1 MKLLHTSD
9 WHLGRSFH
17 GIGTLAAQRRFADQ
31 LLDTVTAEHVDV
43 VLVAGDVYDR
53 ALPSVD
59 VVNLFDDILARLN
72 AAGVQVVVT
81 SGNHDSAT
89 RLGFGGRLLERAG
102 VHLRTRLADL
112 ATPVLLPLM
121 KGEADTGAEAGS
133 GGGTAI
139 NDGGQVAIY
148 GIPFLEPRLVAEELG
163 VENGTHFSVTE
174 AAVKLISADLATRA
188 PGTASVVLAHTF
200 ASGGITSASEREL
213 SVGGVGAVPLD
224 LFDRFT
230 YTALGH
236 LHGPQ
241 RLSDTVRYS
250 GSPLPYSFSE
260 ARHNKGA
267 WLLEI
272 TLDGLGAVTK
282 VEWAPERAL
291 SILTG
296 KIDDLL
302 TGGQWSAAEDDYC
315 QITLT
320 DNDRPELAM
329 DRLRTRFP
337 HTLVLMFEP
346 ETARTADKQSYGDR
360 IAKAADELE
369 LCCGFL
375 DHVRHRGASDDE
387 QQVLRAALAGVREQ
401 EAAL

>member
-31 LLDTVTAEHVDV
+31 LLETVITENVDV

-59 VVNLFDDILARLN
+59 VVNLFDEILARLN

-81 SGNHDSAT
+81 SGNHDSAS

-102 VHLRTRLADL
+102 VHLRTRLSDL

-121 KGEADTGAEAGS
+121 GNDAGPDN
-133 GGGTAI
+133 TT
-139 NDGGQVAIY
+139 QVAIY
-148 GIPFLEPRLVAEELG
+148 GIPFLEPRLVAEELD

-174 AAVKLISADLATRA
+174 AAVKLIAADLATRA

-200 ASGGITSASEREL
+200 ASGGVSSASEREL

-224 LFDRFT
+224 LFEPFT

-241 RLSDTVRYS
+241 ILSESVRYS

-260 ARHNKGA
+260 ARHRKGA

-272 TLDGLGAVTK
+272 TASGLGEVRK
-282 VEWAPERAL
+282 VQWDPERAL
-291 SILTG
+291 SILSG
-296 KIDDLL
+296 KIDELL
-302 TGGQWSAAEDDYC
+302 SSEAFSQDEGNYC

-320 DNDRPELAM
+320 DNDSPELAM
-329 DRLRTRFP
+329 DRLRTRFE
-337 HTLVLMFEP
+337 HTLVLMFAP
-346 ETARTADKQSYGDR
+346 ETPRNPEQQSYGDR
-360 IAKAADELE
+360 IAQATDELE

-375 DHVRHRGASDDE
+375 DHVRHRSASDDE
-387 QQVLRAALAGVREQ
+387 QQILRAALAGVREQ
-401 EAAL
+401 ESAL

>member
-17 GIGTLAAQRRFADQ
+17 GVGTLAAQRRFADQ
-31 LLDTVTAEHVDV
+31 LLDTVTAEKVDV

-53 ALPSVD
+53 ALPGVD

-72 AAGVQVVVT
+72 EAGVQVVIT

-112 ATPVLLPLM
+112 AIPVLLPLNGPASD
-121 KGEADTGAEAGS
+121 KAAG
-133 GGGTAI
+133 
-139 NDGGQVAIY
+139 DGPLLAIY
-148 GIPFLEPRLVAEELG
+148 GIPFLEPRLVAEDFG

-200 ASGGITSASEREL
+200 ASGGLTSSSEREL

-224 LFDRFT
+224 LFDPFT

-241 RLSDTVRYS
+241 KLSETVRYS
-250 GSPLPYSFSE
+250 GSPLHYSFSE
-260 ARHNKGA
+260 ARHIKGA
-267 WLLEI
+267 WLVEI
-272 TLDGLGAVTK
+272 TEDGLVGVEK
-282 VEWAPERAL
+282 VDWAPERAL
-291 SILTG
+291 SVLTG
-296 KIDDLL
+296 KLDDLL
-302 TGGQWSAAEDDYC
+302 QSEQWAFAEDNYC

-320 DNDRPELAM
+320 DNDRPALAM
-329 DRLRTRFP
+329 ERLRTRFP
-337 HTLVLMFEP
+337 NTLVLMFEP
-346 ETARTADKQSYGDR
+346 ETARASDKQSYGAR
-360 IAKAADELE
+360 LAKAADELE

-375 DHVRHRGASDDE
+375 DHVRERGANDDE
-387 QQVLRAALAGVREQ
+387 QQVLREALAGVREQ
-401 EAAL
+401 EASL

>member
-17 GIGTLAAQRRFADQ
+17 GVGTLAAQRRFADQ
-31 LLDTVTAEHVDV
+31 LLDTVTAENVDV

-112 ATPVLLPLM
+112 ATPVLLPLTD
-121 KGEADTGAEAGS
+121 ANTGTGS
-133 GGGTAI
+133 AK

-174 AAVKLISADLATRA
+174 AAVQLISADLATRA

-224 LFDRFT
+224 LFDPFT

-272 TLDGLGAVTK
+272 TPDGLGAVTK
-282 VEWAPERAL
+282 VDWAPERAL
-291 SILTG
+291 SILSG
-296 KIDDLL
+296 KIDDLM
-302 TGGQWSAAEDDYC
+302 TAAQWSAAEEDYC

-329 DRLRTRFP
+329 DRLRIRFP

>member
-17 GIGTLAAQRRFADQ
+17 GVGTLNAQRRFADQ
-31 LLDTVTAEHVDV
+31 LLDTVLTEKVDV

-72 AAGVQVVVT
+72 KAGVQVVIT

-89 RLGFGGRLLERAG
+89 RLGFGGRLLESAG
-102 VHLRTRLADL
+102 VHLRTRIADL
-112 ATPVLLPLM
+112 AVPILFPLEPQ
-121 KGEADTGAEAGS
+121 GEGL
-133 GGGTAI
+133 
-139 NDGGQVAIY
+139 VAIY

-163 VENGTHFSVTE
+163 VETGTHFSVTE
-174 AAVKLISADLATRA
+174 AAVHRIAEDLATRPA
-188 PGTASVVLAHTF
+188 GTASIVLAHTF
-200 ASGGITSASEREL
+200 ASGGITSASERDL
-213 SVGGVGAVPLD
+213 AIGGVGAVPLD
-224 LFDRFT
+224 LFEPFS

-236 LHGPQ
+236 LHGRQ
-241 RLSDTVRYS
+241 KLSTTVRYS

-260 ARHNKGA
+260 AAHVKGG
-267 WLLEI
+267 WLVEI
-272 TLDGLGAVTK
+272 TADGLGEVRQ
-282 VEWAPERAL
+282 VDWAPEKSL
-291 SILTG
+291 SLVKG
-296 KIDDLL
+296 KLEDLL
-302 TGGQWSAAEDDYC
+302 NNPDWEFAQDNYC

-329 DRLRTRFP
+329 DRLRVRFP

-346 ETARTADKQSYGDR
+346 ETAREGDAQSYGAR
-360 IAKAADELE
+360 IAKAADDLE

-375 DHVRHRGASDDE
+375 DHVRHRAANNDE
-387 QQVLRAALAGVREQ
+387 QQLLRAALTAVREQ
-401 EAAL
+401 ESAQ

>member
-9 WHLGRSFH
+9 WHLGRAFH
-17 GIGTLAAQRRFADQ
+17 GVGTLAAQRRFAEQ
-31 LLDTVTAEHVDV
+31 LLDTVVAENVDV

-72 AAGVQVVVT
+72 AAGAQVVVT

-112 ATPVLLPLM
+112 ATPVLLPLD
-121 KGEADTGAEAGS
+121 GESD
-133 GGGTAI
+133 
-139 NDGGQVAIY
+139 GQVAIY
-148 GIPFLEPRLVAEELG
+148 GIPFLEPRLVAQDLG
-163 VENGTHFSVTE
+163 VETGTHFSVTE
-174 AAVKLISADLATRA
+174 AAVALIKADLATRA

-200 ASGGITSASEREL
+200 ASGGITSSSEREL

-224 LFDRFT
+224 LFEPFT

-241 RLSDTVRYS
+241 KLSESVRYS
-250 GSPLPYSFSE
+250 GSPLHYSFSE

-272 TLDGLGAVTK
+272 TADGLKEVTK
-282 VEWAPERAL
+282 VDWSPERAL
-291 SILTG
+291 SILSG
-296 KIDDLL
+296 KIEELL
-302 TGGQWSAAEDDYC
+302 SSPEWAFAEENYC

-320 DNDRPELAM
+320 DNDRPALAM
-329 DRLRTRFP
+329 ERLRVRFP
-337 HTLVLMFEP
+337 NTLVLMFEP
-346 ETARTADKQSYGDR
+346 ETARNANKQSYGDR
-360 IAKAADELE
+360 IAKAADALE

-375 DHVRHRGASDDE
+375 DHVRERGANTE
-387 QQVLRAALAGVREQ
+387 EGRVLREALASVREQ
-401 EAAL
+401 EVAL